1 MNEIVAFSL
10 ALVVI
15 FLTHFQSCIT
25 GFGATVLAMPFV
37 ALLIGLE
44 EARFVLLVQ
53 GWLLALLV
61 VLESWRKIVWRE
73 FAIIILLMGV
83 AIPVGQWMFV
93 NLPRNTLMMI
103 LAAFTIVVGIEGLI
117 KHFRRGADAPIDGP
131 SSARSRWVAGAFL
144 PLAGAIHGA
153 FATGGPLLVIYATR
167 AISDKSLFRV
177 TLCLTW
183 TVLNTWLIVSTF
195 YVGGIPQWTMMMTV
209 LCIPVSVFGFWL
221 GNRVHYR
228 VNQLLFRRIVFLVLT
243 AVGLFMGWSAV
254 NQHLKAGRD
263 AQTSAAGVQGM
274 RQAVRRVHSVAN
286 VVPYSTS
293 PCLTGEYAFQPKRP
307 GLATVLGR
315 CPRRCS

>member
-1 MNEIVAFSL
+1 MNETIAFLL

-44 EARFVLLVQ
+44 EARFVLMVQ

-61 VLESWRKIVWRE
+61 VIESWRKIAWRE
-73 FAIIILLMGV
+73 FAIIISLMGI
-83 AIPVGQWMFV
+83 AIPIGQWMFV
-93 NLPRNTLMMI
+93 NLPANTLMII
-103 LAAFTIVVGIEGLI
+103 LSVFTVAVGIEGLI
-117 KHFRRGADAPIDGP
+117 KHFRPGAAESAVER
-131 SSARSRWVAGAFL
+131 SSARSRWLASLFL

-167 AISDKSLFRV
+167 AIPDKSLFRV

-183 TVLNTWLIVSTF
+183 TVLNSWLIGSTF
-195 YVGGIPQWTMMMTV
+195 YAGGIAPRILMMTG

-228 VNQLLFRRIVFLVLT
+228 VNQHLFRQIVFVVLT
-243 AVGLFMGWSAV
+243 AVGLFMGWSAI
-254 NQHLKAGRD
+254 NQYRKAAREERK
-263 AQTSAAGVQGM
+263 AAASRLETDTAGSIANPFAREAFAAFGVTH
-274 RQAVRRVHSVAN
+274 RP
-286 VVPYSTS
+286 VPGAD
-293 PCLTGEYAFQPKRP
+293 GE
-307 GLATVLGR
+307 GCG
-315 CPRRCS
+315 S